1 MRPQSMGLRMSL
13 PILSWLLLTVAGS
26 AAAAGPCEATSPS
39 HVVPLVELYT
49 AEGCS
54 DCPPADKWLSQL
66 AASSDP
72 TQATPLALHVDYWNE
87 HGWVDPYSDPAFTK
101 RQDFRVHLAKKK
113 VRYTPH
119 VMVGADTSVNWRDEG
134 EVGRVLS
141 KTRKAEAGVDLGL
154 KVARLADGLQVEVKA
169 LPKPSSVPEKSPN
182 MLWLALYQDGLTSK
196 ISDGENKGR
205 TLHHDRVARTLQGPW
220 ELRAQPVDGKVKVP
234 LPAGASLEDYGFVL
248 FAESSETGDGL
259 QSLGLPLG
267 TCSL

>member
-1 MRPQSMGLRMSL
+1 MRFRITLSTL
-13 PILSWLLLTVAGS
+13 PWLLALTGAANAAGS
-26 AAAAGPCEATSPS
+26 CEATSPS

-66 AASSDP
+66 AAGNEPAQVS
-72 TQATPLALHVDYWNE
+72 PLALHVDYWNE

-134 EVGRVLS
+134 EVRTVLS
-141 KTRKAEAGVDLGL
+141 KTRKTDAGVDLGL
-154 KVARLADGLQVEVKA
+154 KVARSEEGLQVEVRA
-169 LPKPSSVPEKSPN
+169 LPKPSSVQEKSPN

-196 ISDGENKGR
+196 ISEGENKGR
-205 TLHHDRVARTLQGPW
+205 TLHHDRVARMLQGPW
-220 ELRAQPVDGKVKVP
+220 ELRAQPVDGKVKIP
-234 LPAGASLEDYGFVL
+234 LPAGASLKDYGFVL
-248 FAESSETGDGL
+248 FAESSTTGAGL
-259 QSLGLPLG
+259 QSLSLPLG